1 MLQASFEFAEILHAS
16 HDFLARITALLEAHA
31 AECLQIDHLRDE
43 QLARAAE
50 DLANPGAD
58 LIEQP
63 AVDWHLAKLRAQAGA
78 NLLGFCFRC
87 PEFGP
92 AIGQS
97 DGDQAIAAHD
107 AVRCLG

>member
-1 MLQASFEFAEILHAS
+1 MNSSRVLPK
-16 HDFLARITALLEAHA
+16 TA
-31 AECLQIDHLRDE
+31 
-43 QLARAAE
+43 
-50 DLANPGAD
+50 NSGAD

-63 AVDWHLAKLRAQAGA
+63 AVDRHLAKLRAQAGA

-87 PEFGP
+87 PEFGA

-107 AVRCLG
+107 AVRCTG